1 MMGTL
6 VMIALSFLP
15 VTAFR
20 IAINEGYALIMIC
33 VNVTLDT
40 LGWLVNN
47 IPVKFCR
54 LVMLQL

>member
-1 MMGTL
+1 MMGTS

-20 IAINEGYALIMIC
+20 IAINEAYALIMIR

-40 LGWLVNN
+40 LGWLANN
-47 IPVKFCR
+47 FPVKFCR
-54 LVMLQL
+54 LVNLQL